1 MTALTQD
8 LALSCLHNDPQNRT
22 RRELIKRRQLG
33 DIAGRSTP
41 TSSKT
46 AHFTPIPK
54 GSSIQ
59 WAPYAVELVLV
70 MPLRQLDW
78 HREEYGQGVGE
89 STGVVALSRTAS
101 TKERAASTD
110 SERRPSGLAHTR
122 TSGRTN
128 GPADRQRALAEP
140 RRASLAEQG
149 RICHRPRGSLR

>member
-1 MTALTQD
+1 MNAR
-8 LALSCLHNDPQNRT
+8 AHRRT
-22 RRELIKRRQLG
+22 RPHHDTSGLGAANGTHSASSGRCSGRR
-33 DIAGRSTP
+33 RSALRT
-41 TSSKT
+41 T
-46 AHFTPIPK
+46 AHLTPIPK
-54 GSSIQ
+54 GSSLQ
-59 WAPYAVELVLV
+59 WTPHAVELVLV

-78 HREEYGQGVGE
+78 HREEYGQGMGE
-89 STGVVALSRTAS
+89 CTGVVALSRTAT

-149 RICHRPRGSLR
+149 RICHRPRGSLK